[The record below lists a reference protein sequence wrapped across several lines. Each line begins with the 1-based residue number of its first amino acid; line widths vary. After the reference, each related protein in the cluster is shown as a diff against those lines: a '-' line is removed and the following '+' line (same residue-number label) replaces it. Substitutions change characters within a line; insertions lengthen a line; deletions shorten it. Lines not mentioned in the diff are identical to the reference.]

1 MAWFKVE
8 ETDEFIREYK
18 GFGVSNGVLCNLV
31 EITDKQTGEVW
42 SVKEN
47 SKGVEFDRFKLKG

>member
-1 MAWFKVE
+1 MAWFKRE
-8 ETDEFIREYK
+8 ETDTHIRQYK

-47 SKGVEFDRFKLKG
+47 SQGVEFDKIKING